1 MPMKTCVIIPTYN
14 EVKHLGSLLHEVK
27 NYLSDII
34 VINDGS
40 SDSTAQV
47 AASCGA
53 VVITNLHNQGKGAS
67 LIKGFA
73 YALEAGFESVLVMDG
88 DGQHRPQD
96 IPKFLA
102 AAQDASWGLIVGN
115 RMHDPRH
122 MPVVRRLTNSIMS
135 WYISRIVGRS
145 IPDSQCGFRMIR
157 KEALSRFNFS
167 TTKFE
172 IETEMFI
179 EAARLGIAIVSV
191 PIQSVY
197 QDEKSHI
204 NPFTDTVRFFRYMF
218 RRVWT
223 TKS

>member
-1 MPMKTCVIIPTYN
+1 MKTCVIIPTYN
-14 EVKHLGSLLHEVK
+14 EAKHLGLLLHDIK

-53 VVITNLHNQGKGAS
+53 VVITHLHNQGKGSS

-73 YALEAGFESVLVMDG
+73 YALEAGFDSVLVMDG

-102 AAQDASWGLIVGN
+102 AAQDASRGLIVGN

-122 MPVVRRLTNSIMS
+122 MPKVRRLTNRIMS
-135 WYISRIVGRS
+135 WYISRIAGCA
-145 IPDSQCGFRMIR
+145 IPDSQCGFRLIR
-157 KEALSRFNFS
+157 KEALLRFNFL

-179 EAARLGIAIVSV
+179 EASRLGITVVSI

-204 NPFTDTVRFFRYMF
+204 NPFIDTVRFFRYMF
-218 RRVWT
+218 RRACT